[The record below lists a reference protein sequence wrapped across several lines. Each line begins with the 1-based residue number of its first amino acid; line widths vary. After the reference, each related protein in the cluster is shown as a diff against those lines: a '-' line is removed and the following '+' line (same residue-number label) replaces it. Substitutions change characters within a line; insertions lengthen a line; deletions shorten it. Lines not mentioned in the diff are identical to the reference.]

1 MKAVLAL
8 LLIFSGLEVAYLV
21 ISGKLGGS
29 STGTSTGTSPTVP
42 VPGITLPNT
51 GPSSN
56 FFMSLPQIVPG
67 ASSGAPAGGLQF
79 L

>member
-29 STGTSTGTSPTVP
+29 TSPSPSTSPTVP